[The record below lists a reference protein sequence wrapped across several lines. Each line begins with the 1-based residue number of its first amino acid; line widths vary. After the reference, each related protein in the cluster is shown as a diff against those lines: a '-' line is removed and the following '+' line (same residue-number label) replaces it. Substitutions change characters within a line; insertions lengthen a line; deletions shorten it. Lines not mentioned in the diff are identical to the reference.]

1 MMVEVDLAFI
11 KTYVHLQG
19 RQEKLTEKLKFKFQH
34 DHHIYQQIL
43 ADNYDGEGA

>member
-1 MMVEVDLAFI
+1 MDLAFI
-11 KTYVHLQG
+11 KTYGRLQG
-19 RQEKLTEKLKFKFQH
+19 RQEKLAEKLKFKLQY